1 MPMGRKKQRL
11 AVVPPV
17 VSPKSN
23 RIDAAKTSG
32 PSPQRKP
39 AAIIVLESPR
49 LYLTIKEAAQY
60 LRVSRRTIYTLME
73 RKQLTYTRV
82 REGLR
87 FRLQW
92 LNDYLDKRTVLA
104 A

>member
-1 MPMGRKKQRL
+1 M
-11 AVVPPV
+11 A
-17 VSPKSN
+17 KS
-23 RIDAAKTSG
+23 KTST
-32 PSPQRKP
+32 
-39 AAIIVLESPR
+39 IIVLESPR
-49 LYLTIKEAAQY
+49 LYLTIEEAAKY

-73 RKQLTYTRV
+73 KKQLTYTRV

-92 LNDYLDKRTVLA
+92 LNEYLDKRTVLA

>member
-1 MPMGRKKQRL
+1 MKQRKKQRL

-23 RIDAAKTSG
+23 SIDAAKTSG

-49 LYLTIKEAAQY
+49 LNLTIKEAAQY

>member
-1 MPMGRKKQRL
+1 MAKKNAPEVPAAIPSVGSP
-11 AVVPPV
+11 AVPH
-17 VSPKSN
+17 
-23 RIDAAKTSG
+23 AT
-32 PSPQRKP
+32 KP

-49 LYLTIKEAAQY
+49 LNLTIDEAATY

-73 RKQLTYTRV
+73 KKQLTYTRV

-92 LNDYLDKRTVLA
+92 LNEYLDKRTVKA